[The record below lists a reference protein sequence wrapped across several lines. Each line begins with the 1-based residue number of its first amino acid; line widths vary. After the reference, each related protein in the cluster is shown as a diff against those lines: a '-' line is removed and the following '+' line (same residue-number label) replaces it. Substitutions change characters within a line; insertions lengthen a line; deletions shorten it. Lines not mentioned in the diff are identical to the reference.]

1 MTESIVMGLF
11 AFIAW
16 VGFSTVITFVIA
28 SAFFGLPNKKEK
40 N

>member
-28 SAFFGLPNKKEK
+28 SAFFGMSNKKEK
-40 N
+40 S

>member
-1 MTESIVMGLF
+1 MAESIVIGLF
-11 AFIAW
+11 AFVAW

-40 N
+40 S